1 MLSSC
6 SRLWLRCASPGVM
19 GVTARL
25 GAKSNTIEGG
35 KHVRNSRSSGNA
47 GRLLAAALIS
57 LGLIAAACSDKKDDG
72 GTDTGGTTETT
83 TGSET
88 TGGGETT
95 APETTAAA
103 EEVVAGGTLIVS
115 GEAEVANPWT
125 PAAMQCDS
133 YCQQRARSFY
143 DPVVVIGDDLEP
155 HGLLVESWTSNDDF
169 SEWEFKVRSG
179 ITFHDG
185 TPLDA
190 EAIVK
195 NLQVSGVGLLLG
207 AALKDIGKLCDGA
220 PCTAAQIADPTV
232 VKSLAIEA
240 TDASTF
246 TIKTGFNG
254 DLSQPLPWPG
264 LPNSLGTQ
272 WGLIA
277 SPTWLDAVTAGSA
290 DATKA
295 VGSGPFIVES
305 YAPRDKLVVKK
316 NPNYWQKDAAG
327 NQLPY
332 LDGIEF
338 RVIEDS
344 ETAADALRAGDID
357 IFSTSAALVIS
368 DFRED
373 AEAFPM
379 IEQDQLV
386 ETNYIMIDLDKPGVL
401 QNKDVR
407 CALSLAI
414 DRQELIDATA
424 SGILTPAN
432 GLFSPG
438 QQGYL
443 EDNGGSTEFDVDT
456 ATQMIADYEAT
467 NGPVAVDYGTTTSA
481 INAQVAEL
489 LKGYWEAIGVDFTY
503 TQVPQD
509 SFITNALFGDPGFF
523 MYGWRNHAGV
533 RIDSQYFWWH
543 SANAAPDGQLA
554 LNFGRVRDDAVDKG
568 LETARSS
575 TDEAEAT
582 AAAED
587 VNKAM
592 ASACYQ
598 IPLSWTLWGT
608 PHQPKVKGLNSW
620 VLPDGSKSRDGAG
633 FSGQFWTQ
641 TLWIDPNA

>member
-1 MLSSC
+1 M
-6 SRLWLRCASPGVM
+6 
-19 GVTARL
+19 
-25 GAKSNTIEGG
+25 
-35 KHVRNSRSSGNA
+35 RNSRPSGRT
-47 GRLLAAALIS
+47 GRMLAAAVIS
-57 LGLIAAACSDKKDDG
+57 LGLIAAACSNKKDEGSSG
-72 GTDTGGTTETT
+72 GGDTTETT
-83 TGSET
+83 AGGSET
-88 TGGGETT
+88 TAAGGGETS

-103 EEVVAGGTLIVS
+103 EKPVYGGTLIVS
-115 GEAEVANPWT
+115 GEAEVANAWT

-143 DPVVVIGDDLEP
+143 DPVVAIGEDLEP
-155 HGLLVESWTSNDDF
+155 HGLLVESWTNNDDF
-169 SEWEFKVRSG
+169 TVFDFTVRPG

-190 EAIVK
+190 AAIVK
-195 NLQVSGVGLLLG
+195 NLQVAGQGLLLG
-207 AALKDIGKLCDGA
+207 AALKDIGKNADG
-220 PCTAAQIADPTV
+220 
-232 VKSLAIEA
+232 SLAIEA
-240 TDASTF
+240 TGDMTF
-246 TIKTGFNG
+246 QVKTGFNG
-254 DLSQPLPWPG
+254 DLAQPLPWPG
-264 LPNSLGTQ
+264 MPSALGTQ

-277 SPTWLDAVTAGSA
+277 SPTWLDAVAAGTA
-290 DATKA
+290 DPTMA
-295 VGSGPFIVES
+295 VGTGPFIVES
-305 YAPRDKLVVKK
+305 YAPRDKLVVKR
-316 NPNYWQKDAAG
+316 NPDYWQSDADG

-344 ETAADALRAGDID
+344 ETAADALRSGDID

-368 DFRED
+368 DFRE
-373 AEAFPM
+373 EADEFPM
-379 IEQDQLV
+379 VEQDELT
-386 ETNYIMIDLDKPGVL
+386 ETNYILINVDKPGAL
-401 QNKDVR
+401 QDKNVR

-424 SGILTPAN
+424 AGILAPAN

-443 EDNGGSTEFDVDT
+443 EDNGGFTDFDPDT
-456 ATQMIADYEAT
+456 AAAMIEEYEAA
-467 NGPVAVDYGTTTSA
+467 NGPVAVDYGTTTSQ

-533 RIDSQYFWWH
+533 RVDSQYFWWH

-554 LNFGRVRDDAVDKG
+554 LNFGRIRDDAVDAG

-575 TDEAEAT
+575 LDPAEAT
-582 AAAED
+582 AAAES

-592 ASACYQ
+592 AENCYQ
-598 IPLSWTLWGT
+598 IPTSWTLWGT
-608 PHQPKVKGLNSW
+608 PHKPAVKGLGGTW
-620 VLPDGSKSRDGAG
+620 ILPDGTASRDGAG

-641 TLWIDPNA
+641 TVWIDPNA

>member
-1 MLSSC
+1 M
-6 SRLWLRCASPGVM
+6 
-19 GVTARL
+19 
-25 GAKSNTIEGG
+25 
-35 KHVRNSRSSGNA
+35 
-47 GRLLAAALIS
+47 LAAAVIS
-57 LGLIAAACSDKKDDG
+57 LGLIAAACSNKKDEGSG
-72 GTDTGGTTETT
+72 GGDTTETT
-83 TGSET
+83 AGGSET
-88 TGGGETT
+88 TAAGGGETS

-103 EEVVAGGTLIVS
+103 EKPVYGGTLVVS
-115 GEAEVANPWT
+115 GEAEVANAWT

-143 DPVVVIGDDLEP
+143 DPVVVIGEDLEP
-155 HGLLVESWTSNDDF
+155 HGLLVEGWTNNDDF
-169 SEWEFKVRSG
+169 TVFDFTVRPG

-190 EAIVK
+190 AAIVK
-195 NLQVSGVGLLLG
+195 NLQVAGQGLLLG
-207 AALKDIGKLCDGA
+207 AALKDIGKNADG
-220 PCTAAQIADPTV
+220 
-232 VKSLAIEA
+232 SLAIEA
-240 TDASTF
+240 TGDMTF
-246 TIKTGFNG
+246 QIKTGFNG
-254 DLSQPLPWPG
+254 DLAQPLPWPG
-264 LPNSLGTQ
+264 LASSLGTQ

-277 SPTWLDAVTAGSA
+277 SPTWLDAVAAGTA
-290 DATKA
+290 DPTMA
-295 VGSGPFIVES
+295 VGTGPFIVES
-305 YAPRDKLVVKK
+305 YAPRDKLVVKR
-316 NPNYWQKDAAG
+316 NPDYWQSDADG

-344 ETAADALRAGDID
+344 ETAADALRSGDID

-368 DFRED
+368 DFRE
-373 AEAFPM
+373 EADEFPM
-379 IEQDQLV
+379 VEQDELT
-386 ETNYIMIDLDKPGVL
+386 ETNYILIDLDKPGPL
-401 QNKDVR
+401 QDKNVR

-424 SGILTPAN
+424 GGILQPAN

-443 EDNGGSTEFDVDT
+443 EDNGGFTDFDPDT
-456 ATQMIADYEAT
+456 AAAMIEEYEAA
-467 NGPVAVDYGTTTSA
+467 NGPVAVDYGTTTSQ

-533 RIDSQYFWWH
+533 RLDNQYFWWH

-554 LNFGRVRDDAVDKG
+554 LNFGRIRDDAVDAG
-568 LETARSS
+568 LETARSA

-582 AAAED
+582 AAAESE
-587 VNKAM
+587 NRTM
-592 ASACYQ
+592 AENCYQ
-598 IPLSWTLWGT
+598 IPTSWTLWGT
-608 PHQPKVKGLNSW
+608 PHKPAVKGLGGTW
-620 VLPDGSKSRDGAG
+620 ILPDGTASRDGAG

-641 TLWIDPNA
+641 TIWIDPNA

>member
-1 MLSSC
+1 
-6 SRLWLRCASPGVM
+6 
-19 GVTARL
+19 
-25 GAKSNTIEGG
+25 
-35 KHVRNSRSSGNA
+35 VRNSRPSGRT
-47 GRLLAAALIS
+47 GRMLAAAVIS
-57 LGLIAAACSDKKDDG
+57 LGLIAAACSNKKDEGSSG
-72 GTDTGGTTETT
+72 GDTTETT
-83 TGSET
+83 AGGSGAT
-88 TGGGETT
+88 AAGGGETS

-103 EEVVAGGTLIVS
+103 EKPVYGGTLIVS
-115 GEAEVANPWT
+115 GEAEVANAWT

-143 DPVVVIGDDLEP
+143 DPVVVIGEDLEP
-155 HGLLVESWTSNDDF
+155 HGLLVESWTNNDDF
-169 SEWEFKVRSG
+169 TVFDFTVRSG

-190 EAIVK
+190 AAIVK
-195 NLQVSGVGLLLG
+195 NLQVAGQGLLLG
-207 AALKDIGKLCDGA
+207 AALKDIGKNADG
-220 PCTAAQIADPTV
+220 
-232 VKSLAIEA
+232 SLAIEA
-240 TDASTF
+240 TGDMTF
-246 TIKTGFNG
+246 QVKTGFNG
-254 DLSQPLPWPG
+254 DLAQPLPWPG
-264 LPNSLGTQ
+264 MPSALGTQ

-277 SPTWLDAVTAGSA
+277 SPTWLDAVAAGTA
-290 DATKA
+290 DPTMA
-295 VGSGPFIVES
+295 VGTGPFIVES
-305 YAPRDKLVVKK
+305 YAPRDKLVVKR
-316 NPNYWQKDAAG
+316 NPDYWQSDADG

-344 ETAADALRAGDID
+344 ETAADALRSGDID

-368 DFRED
+368 DFRE
-373 AEAFPM
+373 EADEFPM
-379 IEQDQLV
+379 IEQDELT
-386 ETNYIMIDLDKPGVL
+386 ETNYILINVDKPGAL
-401 QNKDVR
+401 QDKNVR

-424 SGILTPAN
+424 GGILQPAN

-443 EDNGGSTEFDVDT
+443 EDNGGFTDFDPDT
-456 ATQMIADYEAT
+456 AAAMIEEYEAA
-467 NGPVAVDYGTTTSA
+467 NGPVAVDYGTTTSQ

-533 RIDSQYFWWH
+533 RVDSQYFWWH

-554 LNFGRVRDDAVDKG
+554 LNFGRIRDDAVDAG

-575 TDEAEAT
+575 LDAAEAT
-582 AAAED
+582 AAAES
-587 VNKAM
+587 VNRAM
-592 ASACYQ
+592 AENCYQ
-598 IPLSWTLWGT
+598 IPTSWTLWGT
-608 PHQPKVKGLNSW
+608 PHKPGVKGLGGTW
-620 VLPDGSKSRDGAG
+620 MLPDGTASRDGAG

-641 TLWIDPNA
+641 TVWIDPNA